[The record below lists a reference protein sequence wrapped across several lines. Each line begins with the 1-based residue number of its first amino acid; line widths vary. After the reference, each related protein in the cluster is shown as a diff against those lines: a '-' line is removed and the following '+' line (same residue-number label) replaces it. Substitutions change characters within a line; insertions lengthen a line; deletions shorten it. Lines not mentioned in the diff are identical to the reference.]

1 MRYCFDIETNGFL
14 DECTTVHC
22 IVLKNIDTN
31 EILKPTNEEAIKLL
45 SEADLIAGHNII
57 KFDIPV
63 LEKLFGFKTKA
74 QIFDTIVATRLL
86 FPDIRDSDFKR
97 NDFPA
102 NCIGRHS
109 LKAWGYRV
117 GNYKEAF
124 DTDWQTFSSDMLDYC
139 VQDVEVTH
147 SLFTMIENRGYSEQA
162 MKLEH
167 DVASLIF
174 RQEQHGFTFDK
185 EKAQQL
191 YSKLNARRAELE
203 EEFQKLFK
211 PITTKRISPKTGKQL
226 KDKITVFNPS
236 SRLHIADRLKTKYNW
251 QPDVYTSDGKPK
263 LDDTIL
269 SKLDYPE
276 AKLLAEHFLLDKRI
290 GQLAT
295 GAQAW
300 LKNETN
306 GKIHGTCNTNST
318 VTARASHSHPNLGQ
332 VPSVS
337 VPYGKDCRILFTVP
351 KNKKLVGIDI
361 SGLEVRMLAHF
372 MSKYDDGEYSKVVL
386 EGDIHTETQKL
397 AGLESRDLAKRFY
410 YAFLYGSGVKKI
422 ALITNK
428 KVSEASKIKKRFLN
442 NLPALNKLITQVQSA
457 AERGYLIGLDKRK
470 IKIRSAHAAL
480 NTLLQS
486 GGALVCKQWL
496 VEFDKVVKKIPD
508 AQQVVWVHD
517 EIQVECLEKDA
528 ETIGRLAVEA
538 IKRTGEHFQLR
549 LPLTGEYKI
558 GDNFASKCILIP
570 LKELFDV
577 KERVKL

>member
-1 MRYCFDIETNGFL
+1 MRYCFDIETDGFL
-14 DECTTVHC
+14 NDCTKVHC

-31 EILKPTNEEAIKLL
+31 EILKPTNEEAITLL
-45 SEADLIAGHNII
+45 SEAKFITGHNII

-63 LEKLFGFKTKA
+63 LEKLFDFKTKA

-109 LKAWGYRV
+109 LKAWGHRV

-124 DTDWQTFSSDMLDYC
+124 DTDWKTFSSEMLDYC

-147 SLFTMIENRGYSEQA
+147 SLYKMIENRGYSQQA
-162 MKLEH
+162 MELEH
-167 DVASLIF
+167 QVASLIF
-174 RQEQHGFTFDK
+174 RQETHGFTFDK

-211 PITTKRISPKTGKQL
+211 PITTKRVSPKTGKQL
-226 KDKITVFNPS
+226 KDKVTVFNPS

-251 QPDVYTSDGKPK
+251 QPDEYTSDGKPK

-300 LKNETN
+300 LKNEIN

-337 VPYGKDCRILFTVP
+337 VPYGKDCRSLFTVP
-351 KNKKLVGIDI
+351 KGKKLVGIDI

-428 KVSEASKIKKRFLN
+428 KVNEASKIKKRFLN

-538 IKRTGEHFQLR
+538 IERTGKHFQLR

-558 GDNFASKCILIP
+558 GDNWS
-570 LKELFDV
+570 ETH
-577 KERVKL
+577 

>member
-1 MRYCFDIETNGFL
+1 MRYCFDIETDGFL
-14 DECTTVHC
+14 HDCTKVHC

-31 EILKPTNEEAIKLL
+31 EILKPTNEEAITLL
-45 SEADLIAGHNII
+45 SEAKFITGHNII

-63 LEKLFGFKTKA
+63 LEKLFDFKTKA

-109 LKAWGYRV
+109 LKAWGHRV

-124 DTDWQTFSSDMLDYC
+124 DTDWKTFSSEMLDYC

-147 SLFTMIENRGYSEQA
+147 SLYKMIENRGYSQQA
-162 MKLEH
+162 MELEH
-167 DVASLIF
+167 QVASLIF
-174 RQEQHGFTFDK
+174 RQETHGFTFDK

-211 PITTKRISPKTGKQL
+211 PITTKRVSPKTGKQL
-226 KDKITVFNPS
+226 KDKVTVFNPS

-251 QPDVYTSDGKPK
+251 QPDEYTSDGKPK

-269 SKLDYPE
+269 SKLNYPE

-337 VPYGKDCRILFTVP
+337 VPYGKDCRSLFTVP
-351 KNKKLVGIDI
+351 KGKKLVGIDI

-538 IKRTGEHFQLR
+538 IERTGKHFQLR

-558 GDNFASKCILIP
+558 GDNWS
-570 LKELFDV
+570 ETH
-577 KERVKL
+577 